1 MPEKETP
8 AVSVPDQ
15 EPSAKY
21 AIGDVVRVKHSLNPD
36 ALWLLTTPITHT
48 PEGFMTGGIEIS
60 PEDGEGLGA
69 EGSISVADIL
79 ETVGLRKTI
88 KELETTYVQ
97 GFEKAFGTT
106 LSHEAIV
113 GILSRQIDS
122 PHSEQ

>member
-21 AIGDVVRVKHSLNPD
+21 AIGDVVRVKHSLKPD

-60 PEDGEGLGA
+60 TDGKGLGA
-69 EGSISVADIL
+69 EGSITVADIS

-88 KELETTYVQ
+88 KELETAYVQ
-97 GFEKAFGTT
+97 GFEKAYGPT

-113 GILSRQIDS
+113 GILSRQIGS
-122 PHSEQ
+122 SHSEQ